1 LLDIF
6 GDVVEVSPKTL
17 QDMTMDLISEQDVVV
32 LSKEVLIGITRP
44 FIPPSCPIII
54 ANREVNL
61 VQTQE
66 LLKLPAKQRIL
77 VINDTV
83 EHAVETTKSL
93 SDIYYEHEYIAYDPI
108 NLIPENIDWLVTPG
122 EMELVPKEFTNVI
135 DIGQRIL
142 DFNTVLEL
150 ASILDDSRTRIS
162 LMNRFFK
169 SQLSL
174 AQKTRVKDEQYGEK
188 TLFPQP
194 NTHTFDDEKLE
205 LSEEKITSMIEK
217 IEMHGFLEESLA
229 ILSVYNEGR
238 KNFQSFGRA
247 KVKSELQKFKINLTD
262 QQLRLRL
269 EVLQELNLVNVR
281 KGRAGTKLSDKGEV
295 FLLHHESQ

>member
-1 LLDIF
+1 M
-6 GDVVEVSPKTL
+6 TL
-17 QDMTMDLISEQDVVV
+17 QDMTMDLISGQDVVV

-44 FIPPSCPIII
+44 FIPASCPIII

-93 SDIYYEHEYIAYDPI
+93 SDIYYEHEYIAYDPM
-108 NLIPENIDWLVTPG
+108 NLIPEKIDWLVTPG

-174 AQKTRVKDEQYGEK
+174 AQKTGVKGEQYSEK

-194 NTHTFDDEKLE
+194 NKHAFDDEKLE
-205 LSEEKITSMIEK
+205 LSEENITSMIEK

-247 KVKSELQKFKINLTD
+247 KVKSELQRSKINLTD

-281 KGRAGTKLSDKGEV
+281 KGRGGTKLSDKGEV